1 MTTSTRRRVTFL
13 GDALCTPTILSA
25 HTTLW
30 RALPAGAERD
40 ALARDI
46 REAASIFAG
55 RSFADAPIAD
65 EFPL

>member
-1 MTTSTRRRVTFL
+1 MTTSTSTSP
-13 GDALCTPTILSA
+13 AE
-25 HTTLW
+25 LW

-65 EFPL
+65 EYPL